1 MKNSRTKIYS
11 NSITYERKKVEEFN
25 KKCYDINEINKDDNI
40 NLYFNVLFNHWFR
53 LFIRIFLHQNF
64 PYSHVMLLFLV
75 PLSLPLLLNFRLSYL
90 LTSVLHFHR

>member
-1 MKNSRTKIYS
+1 MCYLIIGFVYSYVFFFTK
-11 NSITYERKKVEEFN
+11 T
-25 KKCYDINEINKDDNI
+25 
-40 NLYFNVLFNHWFR
+40 
-53 LFIRIFLHQNF
+53 F

>member
-40 NLYFNVLFNHWFR
+40 NLYFNVLFNHWFH

-64 PYSHVMLLFLV
+64 PLFTCDA
-75 PLSLPLLLNFRLSYL
+75 SLFSSSFS
-90 LTSVLHFHR
+90 TASS